1 MSQYKIEDNVP
12 IPVPPRKRDGDRIS
26 VLLSMKP
33 GQSFFKAGVWAGT
46 AEYYRIA
53 TACHGL
59 KKRAGKKF
67 TYKTVTEN
75 GVRGLRV
82 WCVEG
87 GDDGNN

>member
-1 MSQYKIEDNVP
+1 MSQYKIEDNVQ
-12 IPVPPRKRDGDRIS
+12 PPRKRDGDRIS

-33 GQSFFKAGVWAGT
+33 GQSFFKAGAENGT
-46 AEYYRIA
+46 AEYCRIS
-53 TACHGL
+53 TSCNTI
-59 KKRAGKKF
+59 RRNTGKKF